1 MGFPFYLTTPS
12 FLGATHK
19 KEWDAFMRAVQSK
32 SRFPADL
39 APFYQTNRTELF
51 NFWVDSGKSWSECK
65 LKVQRSVEARN
76 VATKGWKAVQG
87 KELRKRFEDE
97 AKFKK
102 LVESRKQSGLF
113 YEDADFPNDD
123 DETRFD
129 IRYINLW
136 VLFG

>member
-1 MGFPFYLTTPS
+1 MPS
-12 FLGATHK
+12 C
-19 KEWDAFMRAVQSK
+19 VQSNPK
-32 SRFPADL
+32 AGSGRSCTFLPNK
-39 APFYQTNRTELF
+39 PNRTFQFL
-51 NFWVDSGKSWSECK
+51 VDSGKSWSECK